1 MSPSGTNLPLLR
13 SAVKA
18 AKGSLLPFA
27 APSTKVRKGPRPTLR
42 KASNR
47 ADDAMHRFT
56 TPEGVETLGYI
67 LWISDSG
74 NDRVV
79 KYHMSW

>member
-1 MSPSGTNLPLLR
+1 
-13 SAVKA
+13 
-18 AKGSLLPFA
+18 
-27 APSTKVRKGPRPTLR
+27 
-42 KASNR
+42 
-47 ADDAMHRFT
+47 MHRFT
-56 TPEGVETLGYI
+56 TPEGVETLGDI